1 MNMVE
6 FHLYELVRRQV
17 LSVIGVHTSLRSY
30 IDQVANLFIA
40 REIKKGRVSNC
51 QSSIDFGL

>member
-1 MNMVE
+1 MVE

-51 QSSIDFGL
+51 QSSIDFGS